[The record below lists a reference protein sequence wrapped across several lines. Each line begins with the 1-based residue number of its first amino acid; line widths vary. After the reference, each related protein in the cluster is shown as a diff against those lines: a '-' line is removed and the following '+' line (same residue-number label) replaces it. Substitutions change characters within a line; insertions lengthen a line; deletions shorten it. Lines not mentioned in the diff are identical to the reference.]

1 MRIIYILLIV
11 IFYFLVKD
19 LLIKNF
25 TYNNLFSNIENY
37 DNLSQTIFLSNY
49 SKYNK
54 YPIKKIT
61 NFDET
66 FKPIILT
73 DYKFSE
79 TSKLGFELSKFLPME
94 VEHSLGMYKNLKKL
108 QSEDNS
114 YQMAFCSENDYYRAI
129 ENKEIDKDNI
139 RFICSFFRMEFLLIL
154 NAKYKI
160 SSYTELLNLI
170 SERSQTPESNYLKLG
185 LLNNKNSSHYDGI
198 EIFKLLKITDKT
210 KGIIINSN
218 YKSMR
223 DLIYSLDKEEED
235 MIFITTTNK
244 NPFLID
250 FLKTNFINIIGTEGI
265 KDFLI
270 KAKFPHIFNEKLDIS
285 KYNRIVEEN
294 ENLFS
299 YNSSEVLGKKKTVN
313 SVSTRLILVAK
324 KTLPD
329 EYVLK
334 LLRNIYGNINELK
347 KNMNDYFLSKRNN
360 VLTKLLDPYEM
371 FFAKSDILYHNGA
384 RKFYEEVKFITYDS
398 NQVKSYD
405 NIIQSKLL
413 NETKGPY
420 EILSVSK

>member
-11 IFYFLVKD
+11 IFYFLLKG
-19 LLIKNF
+19 LLLKNF

-37 DNLSQTIFLSNY
+37 DNLSQTMFLSNY

-61 NFDET
+61 NYGET

-79 TSKLGFELSKFLPME
+79 TSKLGFELSRFLPLA
-94 VEHSLGMYKNLKKL
+94 VEHSFGMYDNLKKL
-108 QSEDNS
+108 QSEDSS

-129 ENKEIDKDNI
+129 ENKHIDKDNI
-139 RFICSFFRMEFLLIL
+139 RFVCSFFRMEFLLIL

-185 LLNNKNSSHYDGI
+185 LLNSKNSSHYDGI
-198 EIFKLLKITDKT
+198 ELFKLLKIYDKT
-210 KGIIINSN
+210 KGITINSN
-218 YKSMR
+218 YNSMR
-223 DLIYSLDKEEED
+223 DLIYSLDNEKED

-250 FLKTNFINIIGTEGI
+250 FLKTNFINIIGTDGI

-270 KAKFPHIFNEKLDIS
+270 KANFPHVFKEKLDIS

-360 VLTKLLDPYEM
+360 ILTKLLDPHEM
-371 FFAKSDILYHNGA
+371 FFAKSDIFYHNGA
-384 RKFYEEVKFITYDS
+384 RQFYEEVKFITYDS

-413 NETKGPY
+413 NETTGPY